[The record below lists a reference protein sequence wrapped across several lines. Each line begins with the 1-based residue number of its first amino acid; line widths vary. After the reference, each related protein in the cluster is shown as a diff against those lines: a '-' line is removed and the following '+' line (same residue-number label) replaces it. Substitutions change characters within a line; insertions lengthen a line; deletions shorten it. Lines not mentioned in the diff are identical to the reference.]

1 MHVVLSICLTVA
13 VVVCGGRSSAQ
24 APQVVPPPRP
34 SKLYTDEEIRKLAKH
49 DIDKV
54 TNRDE
59 ALLGTPWLDVVPAG
73 ESHPRA
79 KVFKALGLDDT
90 CVRDFRHS
98 QADFVIFLY
107 WQVSPSYDICCMSAT
122 NDRNNDGLALT
133 DPQRKVYGIRLVK
146 RVK

>member
-1 MHVVLSICLTVA
+1 MHVVLSTCLAVMIVA
-13 VVVCGGRSSAQ
+13 CGGRPSAQ
-24 APQVVPPPRP
+24 APPLAPAPRP

-54 TNRDE
+54 TGRDE

-79 KVFKALGLDDT
+79 EVFKVLGIDDAR
-90 CVRDFRHS
+90 VRDFRHS
-98 QADFVIFLY
+98 EVDFVIFLY

-122 NDRNNDGLALT
+122 KDRNNGGLALT